1 MIKEF
6 IEQTSI
12 NKDLLKYDAGKVYG
26 YEDNLYLV
34 NNSEHGALGTFS
46 TSQPVYDDENNLLGY
61 LGLNV
66 LRCLNYTKTPQGE
79 DIPVPI
85 WEICNP
91 TKYCKAGVH
100 INTFWQRWN
109 VIEWETM
116 PEAQLEK

>member
-46 TSQPVYDDENNLLGY
+46 TSHQFMMMKIICLG
-61 LGLNV
+61 
-66 LRCLNYTKTPQGE
+66 
-79 DIPVPI
+79 I
-85 WEICNP
+85 
-91 TKYCKAGVH
+91 
-100 INTFWQRWN
+100 
-109 VIEWETM
+109 
-116 PEAQLEK
+116 